1 MYVIIFIQEALMVMG
16 PRPMLITTAGFIQ
29 KLN

>member
-1 MYVIIFIQEALMVMG
+1 MYVIIFIQEALMVIGGRTMV
-16 PRPMLITTAGFIQ
+16 ITTPSFIQ